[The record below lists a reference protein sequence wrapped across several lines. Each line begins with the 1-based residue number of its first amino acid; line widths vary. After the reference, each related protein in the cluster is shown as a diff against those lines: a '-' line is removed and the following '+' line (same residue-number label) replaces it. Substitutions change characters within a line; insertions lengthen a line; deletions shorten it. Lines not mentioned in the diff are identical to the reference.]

1 MNSYGGVPAEDAD
14 LSVLRFVLLCHLDQA
29 NRLLLLRLSSTI
41 FLLRE
46 EAACSSLESK
56 RAQKIMLASQCNLL
70 AGLGGT
76 HLHRPLPE
84 RLRLVP
90 GRALMHL
97 STRKLLCLIRTKSS

>member
-29 NRLLLLRLSSTI
+29 NRLLILRFSSTI
-41 FLLRE
+41 FLLR

-56 RAQKIMLASQCNLL
+56 RAQKIVLALQCNLL

-97 STRKLLCLIRTKSS
+97 STRKLLCLIRTKRS